1 MFVYYI
7 FLDLLW
13 VVLYCMIY
21 ITLAIIQFYTTQNS
35 QSFGSQLKQMFI
47 IIEVNTDLLKKTW
60 EKIKIKTF
68 SKTCDPYTTL
78 NNFSLFLPGPFHY
91 LIVI

>member
-1 MFVYYI
+1 MY
-7 FLDLLW
+7 DLHNFSYNTI
-13 VVLYCMIY
+13 LY
-21 ITLAIIQFYTTQNS
+21 NPE

-78 NNFSLFLPGPFHY
+78 NNFSLFLPRPFHY